1 MGFFTVVI
9 FTVVG
14 FVAGMGTMYYYSMTK
29 QQRAEKTTGPV
40 AVMTSDANYRPGV

>member
-14 FVAGMGTMYYYSMTK
+14 FVAGVGTMYYYTMTK
-29 QQRAEKTTGPV
+29 QRTEKTGAPV
-40 AVMTSDANYRPGV
+40 MVMTSDPNYRPAV